1 MSGIGGKF
9 SIFVIG
15 ASALAM
21 ASGCATTEQQARVST
36 YGAPAPED
44 GVYTGADRVF
54 ADGHMDELRRAGA
67 ASSIER
73 PDAALLA
80 AYEGV
85 EGARLAHRVFGEA
98 RAEALDGACE
108 QYVKIGQGETL
119 YDIASY
125 CDVPVTMLISA
136 NPVVHNPRHVE
147 AGQIVEV
154 PQLFNAQRHA
164 MGGASAPAGVQFASM
179 YVVQPGDSLNEIAAR
194 HLVSSSSIANL
205 NPGVDWQRLPVGMQV
220 RLPAV
225 AAVAAPGKVSNAGP
239 DYVEPPVVAPAEGY
253 PYGHAPG
260 YAASDE
266 DGYVPPAEVTN
277 VMPYASTPTHAV
289 PEDAVSKSLL
299 LTVDRTLAKPGELV
313 TVSAVG
319 LPANSSISL
328 YAGPNGGDLRFIKSV
343 TTDSSGAFSEP
354 LPIYGGLGG
363 VIFRATVDST
373 GKQLQSPRVGVDK
386 IKPAE

>member
-164 MGGASAPAGVQFASM
+164 MGGASAPAGVQFAIGN
-179 YVVQPGDSLNEIAAR
+179 V
-194 HLVSSSSIANL
+194 
-205 NPGVDWQRLPVGMQV
+205 
-220 RLPAV
+220 
-225 AAVAAPGKVSNAGP
+225 
-239 DYVEPPVVAPAEGY
+239 VEPKVMGSSLGIHPVVVVLTLVLFGLLW
-253 PYGHAPG
+253 GIPG
-260 YAASDE
+260 MFLA
-266 DGYVPPAEVTN
+266 
-277 VMPYASTPTHAV
+277 TPLTAV
-289 PEDAVSKSLL
+289 IKIVLQQRDFTKPIAKLL
-299 LTVDRTLAKPGELV
+299 E
-313 TVSAVG
+313 
-319 LPANSSISL
+319 
-328 YAGPNGGDLRFIKSV
+328 GDLRV
-343 TTDSSGAFSEP
+343 
-354 LPIYGGLGG
+354 LGSKEEQEAAA
-363 VIFRATVDST
+363 AT
-373 GKQLQSPRVGVDK
+373 
-386 IKPAE
+386 